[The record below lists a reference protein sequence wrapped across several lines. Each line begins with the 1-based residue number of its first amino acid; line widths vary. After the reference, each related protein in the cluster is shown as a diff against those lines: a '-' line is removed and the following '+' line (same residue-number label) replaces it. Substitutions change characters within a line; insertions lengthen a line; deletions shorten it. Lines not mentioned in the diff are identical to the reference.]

1 MNRCVLRVLSV
12 VVSLALL
19 NGCRTYERLE
29 AELFAAQRTNQQ
41 LIDQYNRLQQHTD
54 ARRAAVAISAD
65 DVAGVEGAEVE
76 NGGLRLG
83 ADSLFD
89 LGKAALKDGE
99 GDRIPVLD
107 DVAAML
113 KDRYPGQK
121 IIVEVYTGNEPL
133 EEAREGHQYNI
144 QLGLQ
149 RAANVFKYL
158 NLKHGIPEERVAIF
172 SSGTGQLPGAETAGS
187 LQPNGKNR
195 RVVFRLSAHSY

>member
-1 MNRCVLRVLSV
+1 MNNCVLRMLSAAVLP
-12 VVSLALL
+12 ALL
-19 NGCRTYERLE
+19 SGCGTHERLHQ
-29 AELFAAQRTNQQ
+29 ELMEAQRTNQQ

-54 ARRAAVAISAD
+54 ARRSAVAISAD
-65 DVAGVEGAEVE
+65 DIAGVAGAEVE

-89 LGKAALKDGE
+89 LGKASLKGE
-99 GDRIPVLD
+99 RIDVLD
-107 DVAAML
+107 DVATML

-121 IIVEVYTGNEPL
+121 IIVEVHTDNEPL
-133 EEAREGHQYNI
+133 EEARAGYEYNI

-172 SSGTGQLPGAETAGS
+172 SSGTGKLPSAEPFGS
-187 LQPNGKNR
+187 RQGEGKNR

>member
-1 MNRCVLRVLSV
+1 MNSYVLRLLSAAGFLVVLS
-12 VVSLALL
+12 
-19 NGCRTYERLE
+19 GCGTYDRLHE
-29 AELFAAQRTNQQ
+29 ELMEAQRTNQQ
-41 LIDQYNRLQQHTD
+41 LIDQYNRLQQRTD

-65 DVAGVEGAEVE
+65 DIAAVAGAEVE

-89 LGKAALKDGE
+89 LGKASLK
-99 GDRIPVLD
+99 GDQVPVLD
-107 DVAAML
+107 EVAAML

-121 IIVEVYTGNEPL
+121 IIVEVHTDREALQEPPD
-133 EEAREGHQYNI
+133 GHQSNL

-149 RAANVFKYL
+149 RGASVFKYL

-172 SSGTGQLPGAETAGS
+172 SSGTGKLPGSEPAGPG
-187 LQPNGKNR
+187 QGKSR

>member
-1 MNRCVLRVLSV
+1 MNNCVLRVLSAAV
-12 VVSLALL
+12 LLALL
-19 NGCRTYERLE
+19 SGCGTYDQLHE
-29 AELFAAQRTNQQ
+29 ELMAAQRTNQQ

-65 DVAGVEGAEVE
+65 DIAEVTGAEVE

-89 LGKAALKDGE
+89 PGKASLK

-107 DVAAML
+107 DVAGML
-113 KDRYPGQK
+113 KERYPGQK
-121 IIVEVYTGNEPL
+121 IIVEVHTDNEAL
-133 EEAREGHQYNI
+133 EEARDGYQYNI

-158 NLKHGIPEERVAIF
+158 NLNHGIPEERVAIF
-172 SSGTGQLPGAETAGS
+172 SSGTGKLPSADPAGS
-187 LQPNGKNR
+187 GQGKRKNR

>member
-1 MNRCVLRVLSV
+1 MNRRVLYV
-12 VVSLALL
+12 FPAAVSLALL
-19 NGCRTYERLE
+19 SGCVAYDRLQG
-29 AELFAAQRTNQQ
+29 ELELAQRTNQQ

-54 ARRAAVAISAD
+54 AQRSAVAISPD
-65 DVAGVEGAEVE
+65 DIAGVEGAEVE

-89 LGKAALKDGE
+89 PGKAVLK
-99 GDRIPVLD
+99 GDSLPVLD
-107 DVAAML
+107 EVAVML
-113 KDRYPGQK
+113 KGKYSGQK
-121 IIVEVYTGNEPL
+121 IIVEVHTDNEPPG
-133 EEAREGHQYNI
+133 ETGEGYEYNL

-172 SSGTGQLPGAETAGS
+172 SFGTGKPLSTETVQT
-187 LQPNGKNR
+187 LQGRRKNR